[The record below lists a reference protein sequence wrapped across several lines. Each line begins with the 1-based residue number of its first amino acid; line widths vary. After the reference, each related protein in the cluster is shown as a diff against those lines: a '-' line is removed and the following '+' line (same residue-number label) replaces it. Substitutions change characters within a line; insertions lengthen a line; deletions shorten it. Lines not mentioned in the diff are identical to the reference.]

1 MGTEMRSFLSW
12 MFVWVGIPLLFAGAS
27 CVTYYVLGNERL
39 INHKADWICLG
50 IMLALLLMGTFL
62 VRERLRPRAAWITP
76 VYSGVMLVSLFI
88 VLAFISL
95 QFAGD
100 L

>member
-1 MGTEMRSFLSW
+1 MDTEMKSFLSW
-12 MFVWVGIPLLFAGAS
+12 MFAWVGIPLLFAGAS
-27 CVTYYVLGNERL
+27 WVTYCVLGNERL

-62 VRERLRPRAAWITP
+62 VRERLRPRAAWVAH
-76 VYSGVMLVSLFI
+76 VYGGVMLVSLFI

-95 QFAGD
+95 QFTGN